1 MRLAAVL
8 LLLAGEPVQF
18 DAALQPHFT
27 VNQIANSEAAT
38 RVGLARWASTPHGR
52 QMIDELGSEV
62 HVNVIEDLSEA
73 GIGRAPQPGIAT
85 FLATSDRSKTKTFD
99 VVLNPAYFRVPRGMT
114 PLPHQPSTPADMMAL
129 AWAGEMLHVSF
140 YAQGVSLPHHNR
152 ADFQSQWR
160 EVAAEL
166 GMPMLTHDDD
176 DDRFR
181 VTRRILVMGGPR

>member
-1 MRLAAVL
+1 
-8 LLLAGEPVQF
+8 
-18 DAALQPHFT
+18 
-27 VNQIANSEAAT
+27 
-38 RVGLARWASTPHGR
+38 
-52 QMIDELGSEV
+52 
-62 HVNVIEDLSEA
+62 
-73 GIGRAPQPGIAT
+73 
-85 FLATSDRSKTKTFD
+85 
-99 VVLNPAYFRVPRGMT
+99 
-114 PLPHQPSTPADMMAL
+114 MMAL